1 MHIRLLTTLLLP
13 FALALALPAAA
24 QAPPRGEP
32 LPAWDQLDSEQ
43 REALVAPLKQ
53 RWDDKPEGRAK
64 MLAHARRWQQMTPE
78 QRERARHGADRWHG
92 MSPAEKAETR
102 ALYGKLRGLPESER
116 RALRERWKAMTPGQ
130 RRAWA
135 EANPPADRA
144 PAPRR

>member
-13 FALALALPAAA
+13 LALGLALPAAA
-24 QAPPRGEP
+24 QAPPTGEP
-32 LPAWDQLDSEQ
+32 LPTWDQLDSAQ

-53 RWDDKPEGRAK
+53 RWDDRPEGRAK

-92 MSPAEKAETR
+92 MTPQEQAEAR
-102 ALYGKLRGLPESER
+102 ALYGKLRSLPEAER
-116 RALRERWKAMTPGQ
+116 RALRQRWKAMTPEQ

-135 EANPPADRA
+135 AANPQAERA
-144 PAPRR
+144 SAPPR

>member
-1 MHIRLLTTLLLP
+1 MHIRLLATLLLP
-13 FALALALPAAA
+13 LALALSLPAAA
-24 QAPPRGEP
+24 QGPAKSEP
-32 LPAWDQLDSEQ
+32 LPTWDQLDSEQ

-53 RWDDKPEGRAK
+53 RWDDRPEGRAK

-102 ALYGKLRGLPESER
+102 ALYGKLRSLPEDER
-116 RALRERWKAMTPGQ
+116 RALRARWKAMTPEQ

-135 EANPPADRA
+135 EANPPAERGAA
-144 PAPRR
+144 PPR